1 MKKILLFFVSIVL
14 VLAACN
20 QEKEQEFD
28 ASKKFIEEITELKEY
43 FQIPGLAISVEKEGE
58 IIQEEYMGYSDL
70 NLQTK
75 LNEETLFPIASLTKV
90 FSGVL
95 LLKLVE
101 QGKLSLE
108 DSLTKYF
115 PELPIEKPIQIKH
128 ILSHT
133 SQGDEIG
140 EYFYYSFRFG
150 MLTNVIEKASG
161 TSFEEYLQS
170 EIVEPLGLKNTYLLK
185 DSLQVAKNNLPLVK
199 PYFIED
205 GIKDGFVDYGYSA
218 SAGIIT
224 NLEDLAIFNNALDNN
239 TLITRTSKEK
249 MFSGLHDSLPY
260 GYGIFSQTFNG
271 TRLIWAYGQYD
282 CYSSLLLKIPSKN
295 LTLTLLANNN
305 LMSDPARLIYGDVT
319 SSLFS
324 LSFLKN
330 YSIEDSNMKLLETE
344 KSLETQK
351 GLENENFYR
360 KKLLAQALASS
371 FMSRFDLQE
380 METSKIVLKKVFTD
394 HPNYQDYAD
403 LNLMHTLSF
412 LKDVAFYRDLEPF
425 NDFDRQIEE
434 IGHKLLKDDPQNPYL
449 NMYLGTY
456 YSRRGNEDKAFY
468 HFKNIVE
475 ANNFSRNWYTS
486 EAENW
491 IKKNKPD
498 YKMSNAK

>member
-1 MKKILLFFVSIVL
+1 
-14 VLAACN
+14 
-20 QEKEQEFD
+20 
-28 ASKKFIEEITELKEY
+28 
-43 FQIPGLAISVEKEGE
+43 
-58 IIQEEYMGYSDL
+58 
-70 NLQTK
+70 
-75 LNEETLFPIASLTKV
+75 
-90 FSGVL
+90 
-95 LLKLVE
+95 
-101 QGKLSLE
+101 
-108 DSLTKYF
+108 
-115 PELPIEKPIQIKH
+115 
-128 ILSHT
+128 
-133 SQGDEIG
+133 
-140 EYFYYSFRFG
+140 

-161 TSFEEYLQS
+161 TSFEDYLQS
-170 EIVEPLGLKNTYLLK
+170 EITEPLGLKNTYLLK

-239 TLITRTSKEK
+239 TLITKTSKEK

-319 SSLFS
+319 SSLFA

-330 YSIEDSNMKLLETE
+330 YSIEDSNMRLLETE
-344 KSLETQK
+344 KSLETK
-351 GLENENFYR
+351 KKLENENFYR

-380 METSKIVLKKVFTD
+380 METSKIVLKKVFTH

-468 HFKNIVE
+468 YFKNIVE

-498 YKMSNAK
+498 YKMLNAK